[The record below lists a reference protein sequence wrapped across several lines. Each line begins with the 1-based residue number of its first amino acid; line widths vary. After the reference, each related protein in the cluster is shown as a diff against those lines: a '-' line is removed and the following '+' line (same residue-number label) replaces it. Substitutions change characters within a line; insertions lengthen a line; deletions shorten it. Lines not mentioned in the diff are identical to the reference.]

1 MINKE
6 LLEILVCPA
15 DKGDIIYDEENEKL
29 ICKKCGRKYP
39 IKDGIPIML
48 IEKAEMPDKT
58 DS

>member
-6 LLEILVCPA
+6 LLEVLACPA
-15 DKGDIIYDEENEKL
+15 DKGDIIYDEENKKL

-39 IKDGIPIML
+39 IQDGIPIML

-58 DS
+58 EK